1 MGMGAHD
8 IPDSIQWHEGL
19 LLTPQHFQ
27 QLSLRHEALLQ
38 YSTAT
43 IAPFYWGVRYFK
55 IDPTSLVGGI
65 LRVLELEAV
74 MPDSL
79 VVSHGLRRGDDLQ
92 VDLTQYAEEMKV
104 KPVPVHLAVPARET
118 NHITKGDLARYD
130 SIEGDPVA
138 DEITGNGQL
147 RIARLK
153 PRLSLLVTE
162 NPSKKYVSFPLAK
175 VIYKNDSFALTDY
188 IPPMPMVSLQS
199 PLGTMCA
206 MAARRVREKA
216 MYLAEQA
223 HSPSSAGIRLDLE
236 TKNLI
241 RSLVAALPWLEAVLY
256 TGVSHPYQIY
266 LALCS
271 MMGNLSVLGTSLVPP
286 VLAPYDHN
294 NLRATFEQALNFIF
308 RMIDEGITSTY
319 KVFPFHYQ
327 DGAYELTFDGAWMD
341 KRLVIG
347 MRGQTGMSEK
357 DVIKWGEECLIGSK
371 RKIPAMR
378 ANRILGARREQI
390 EADEDLV
397 PPRGVVLFSLKPDGE
412 FIEAH
417 EVLQIFNAGVRT
429 GSLRPSEIVL
439 YVRSAQ

>member
-38 YSTAT
+38 YSTAS

-55 IDPTSLVGGI
+55 IDPTSLVGGV

-74 MPDSL
+74 MPDCL
-79 VVSHGLRRGDDLQ
+79 VVSHGLRRSDDLQ
-92 VDLTQYAEEMKV
+92 VDLTPYAEEMKV
-104 KPVPVHLAVPARET
+104 KPMPVHLAVPARET
-118 NHITKGDLARYD
+118 DHITKGDLARYD

-153 PRLSLLVTE
+153 PRLGLLVTE

-175 VIYKNDSFALTDY
+175 VTYKNDSFALTDY
-188 IPPMPMVSLQS
+188 IPPTPAVSVQS

-206 MAARRVREKA
+206 IAARRVREKA

-223 HSPSSAGIRLDLE
+223 RSPSSGGIRLDIE

-294 NLRATFEQALNFIF
+294 DLRPTFEQALNFIF
-308 RMIDEGITSTY
+308 RTIDEGIISTY

-327 DGAYELTFDGAWMD
+327 DGAYEIAFDGAWMT

-357 DVIKWGEECLIGSK
+357 EVIKWGEECLIGSK
-371 RKIPAMR
+371 RKLQAMR

-397 PPRGVVLFSLKPDGE
+397 PPRGVVLFSLKADPE
-412 FIEAH
+412 FIEPH

-429 GSLRPSEIVL
+429 GALRPSEIVL
-439 YVRSAQ
+439 YVRSAS

>member
-1 MGMGAHD
+1 MTMGAHE

-38 YSTAT
+38 YSAAT
-43 IAPFYWGVRYFK
+43 IAPFYWGIRYIK

-74 MPDSL
+74 MPDSM
-79 VVSHGLRRGDDLQ
+79 VVSHGLRRGDELQ
-92 VDLTQYAEEMKV
+92 IDLTQYTEQIKA
-104 KPVPVHLAVPARET
+104 KPMTVHLAVPARET
-118 NHITKGDLARYD
+118 DHLTKGDLARYD

-138 DEITGNGQL
+138 DENTGNGRL

-175 VIYKNDSFALTDY
+175 VTYKNDSFSLTDY
-188 IPPMPMVSLQS
+188 IAPTPMVSAQS
-199 PLGTMCA
+199 PLGTMCGL
-206 MAARRVREKA
+206 AARRVREKA

-223 HSPSSAGIRLDLE
+223 RVPSSGGIRLDLE
-236 TKNLI
+236 SRNLI
-241 RSLVAALPWLEAVLY
+241 RSLVASLPLLEAVLN

-271 MMGNLSVLGTSLVPP
+271 MMGQLAVLGTSLVPP
-286 VLAPYDHN
+286 VLSPYNHN
-294 NLRATFEQALNFIF
+294 DLRATFEQALNFIF

-327 DGAYELTFDGAWMD
+327 DGAYELEFDAAWMA

-347 MRGQTGMSEK
+347 MRGQSGMSEK
-357 DVIKWGEECLIGSK
+357 EIIKWGEECLIGSK
-371 RKIPAMR
+371 KKVPLMR
-378 ANRILGARREQI
+378 QSRVLGARREQI
-390 EADEDLV
+390 ESDEDII
-397 PPRGVVLFSLKPDGE
+397 PPRGVVLFSLKADTE
-412 FIEAH
+412 FIEPH
-417 EVLQIFNAGVRT
+417 EDLQIFNAGLRNST
-429 GSLRPSEIVL
+429 SRPSEIVL
-439 YVRSAQ
+439 YVKNAG